1 MSPQTISPSDLDQL
15 LSSYE
20 YYEQEKGQETTLF
33 LQFLIWAEQKHV
45 TQMLMERIC
54 QPGEIVIQENEI
66 GDIFYLI
73 RSGQVAVIKGDY
85 RHPTILGFRG
95 SGEAIGEMALLENRP
110 RYATIIALDTTVLW
124 CLKREMFH
132 QFVSEN
138 PLFGLELM
146 NMLSAR
152 IRESDDERLRGSVR
166 EQQQV
171 EVLEDLSKQ
180 AAHDP
185 LTGLFNRRHLD
196 QILSGEIARAH
207 RTGSSV
213 GLLLSDIDHF
223 KEINDRYGHK
233 AGDVMLQ
240 ELSKLLKKCVRSAD
254 VVCRYGGEEFVVI
267 MPGVSISTLRRCAEE
282 IRSRVQELFVE
293 HGGDQIHTTI
303 SLGAAVFPL
312 HGSNGDEVLISADQ
326 ALYQAKRE
334 GRNRVVVC
342 LAGIGS
348 ENSA

>member
-1 MSPQTISPSDLDQL
+1 MSPQIISPSDLEQL

-33 LQFLIWAEQKHV
+33 FQLLIWVEQK
-45 TQMLMERIC
+45 QMLQMLVERIC
-54 QPGEIVIQENEI
+54 QPGEIIIQENKP
-66 GDIFYLI
+66 GDVLYLI
-73 RSGQVAVIKGDY
+73 RTGQVAVIKGDY
-85 RHPTILGFRG
+85 RRPTILGFRG
-95 SGEAIGEMALLENRP
+95 NGEAIGEMALLENRP
-110 RYATIIALDTTVLW
+110 RYATVIALNTTILW
-124 CLKREMFH
+124 CLNREMFH
-132 QFVSEN
+132 QFLSEN
-138 PLFGLELM
+138 PAFGLELM

-180 AAHDP
+180 ATHDP

-196 QILSGEIARAH
+196 KILDGEIARAQ
-207 RTGSSV
+207 RTGSTV

-240 ELSKLLKKCVRSAD
+240 ELGKLLKKCVRLAD

-267 MPGVSISTLRRCAEE
+267 MPGVSMSTLSRCAEE
-282 IRSRVQELFVE
+282 IRSRVDELFVE
-293 HGGDQIHTTI
+293 CGSDQIHTTI

-312 HGSNGDEVLISADQ
+312 HGSNGDEILVCADQ

-334 GRNRVVVC
+334 GRNRVVICPVRTV
-342 LAGIGS
+342 S
-348 ENSA
+348 ENSE

>member
-1 MSPQTISPSDLDQL
+1 MLPQIISPSDLEQL

-33 LQFLIWAEQKHV
+33 LQFLIWAEQK
-45 TQMLMERIC
+45 QMLQLLVERIC
-54 QPGEIVIQENEI
+54 QPGEIIIQENKI
-66 GDIFYLI
+66 GDVFYLI
-73 RSGQVAVIKGDY
+73 RTGQVVVIKGDY

-110 RYATIIALDTTVLW
+110 RFATVIALDTTTLW
-124 CLKREMFH
+124 CLSREMFH
-132 QFVSEN
+132 QFLSEN
-138 PLFGLELM
+138 PVFGLELM

-171 EVLEDLSKQ
+171 EVLEDLSEQ
-180 AAHDP
+180 VIHDS

-196 QILSGEIARAH
+196 RILGGEIARAH
-207 RTGSSV
+207 RNGSTV
-213 GLLLSDIDHF
+213 GLLLADIDHF

-267 MPGVSISTLRRCAEE
+267 MPGVSMSTLSRCAEK
-282 IRSRVQELFVE
+282 IRYKVQELLVE
-293 HGGDQIHTTI
+293 FGSDQIHTTI

-312 HGSNGDEVLISADQ
+312 HGSNGDEILVCADQ

-334 GRNRVVVC
+334 GRNRVVIC
-342 LAGIGS
+342 PAGTVS
-348 ENSA
+348 EKNE